1 MSAGER
7 PAGDFG
13 PRFLIALT
21 AGPSTGCHASC
32 CVRKNV
38 RLSDPQN
45 ILFVTGKLSAA
56 SLREVVEPIAA
67 RLGFQFEIAVP
78 GIQVAALMHTRLLR
92 SRLQVDPAVDR
103 VVLPGWVQ
111 GDLEELSQHFDR
123 PFERGPKDLHDLPEY
138 FGLGK
143 RKQAQLDR
151 YSIEIIGEI
160 NHATRMPLDAVV
172 TAALSLAESG
182 ADVIDVGCVPGESCD
197 RVAEIVA
204 ALRQHQLRVSVDSFD
219 RREVEQAVSAGA
231 ELILSCNHSNLDWV
245 TKLDTEVVVIPDT
258 PSDMASLDRL
268 IDSVSTAGTP
278 FRIDPIVEPIGM
290 GFTRSLERYMT
301 MRRRYPQ
308 VPMMMGVGN
317 VTELTEVDSAGVNML
332 LAAICEELGI
342 QSVLTT
348 QVINWCRTA
357 VAEFDVARR
366 LVHYAVTNQVIPK
379 HINSSLTMLRDSRV
393 NPQSDTALNSLADAL
408 TDNNFRIFAEASG
421 LHLMNRGR
429 HVRGERPFDVFAEVL
444 QAQSV
449 DAGHAFYLG
458 YEMAR
463 AEICRLLGKQYR
475 QDEPIDFGV
484 AGQLPG
490 SASVHHDASR
500 QG

>member
-1 MSAGER
+1 
-7 PAGDFG
+7 
-13 PRFLIALT
+13 
-21 AGPSTGCHASC
+21 
-32 CVRKNV
+32 VRKNV
-38 RLSDPQN
+38 RLSAPEK

-56 SLREVVEPIAA
+56 SLREVVGPIAA
-67 RLGFQFEIAVP
+67 RLGFQFEVAVP
-78 GIQVAALMHTRLLR
+78 GVQVAALLHTGLLR
-92 SRLQVDPAVDR
+92 SRLEIGADIDR
-103 VVLPGWVQ
+103 VILPGWVQ
-111 GDLEELSQHFDR
+111 GDLEELYQHFGR
-123 PFERGPKDLHDLPEY
+123 PFERGPKDLHDLPEF

-143 RKQAQLDR
+143 RKKAALDR

-160 NHATRMPLDAVV
+160 NHATRMPLEAVISSAQSM
-172 TAALSLAESG
+172 AAAG
-182 ADVIDVGCVPGESCD
+182 ANVIDVGCIPGESCD
-197 RVAEIVA
+197 RVGEIVA
-204 ALRQHQLRVSVDSFD
+204 ALRPCDLRVSVDSFD
-219 RREVEQAVSAGA
+219 PSEVEQAVSAGA
-231 ELILSCNHSNLDWV
+231 ELILSCNHTNLDWV
-245 TKLDTEVVVIPDT
+245 TQLGTEVVVIPDT
-258 PSDMASLDRL
+258 PSDMQSLDRL
-268 IDSVSTAGTP
+268 IDSVSATGIP

-301 MRRRYPQ
+301 MRRRYPELA
-308 VPMMMGVGN
+308 MMMGVGN

-379 HINSSLTMLRDSRV
+379 HINSRLTMLRDSRV
-393 NPQSDTALNSLADAL
+393 NQQSDNALNSLADAL
-408 TDNNFRIFAEASG
+408 TDANFRIFAEASG

-429 HVRGERPFDVFAEVL
+429 HVSGENPFAVFAEVL
-444 QAQSV
+444 QGQSV

-463 AEICRLLGKQYR
+463 AEVCRLLGKQYR

-490 SASVHHDASR
+490 SASVHHDPS
-500 QG
+500 